1 MIRSIEFEDAFHAL
15 TGHRPFPWQRRLFEE
30 HFSSSTL
37 PSAVDIP
44 TGLGKTAVMAVW
56 LLARAAGAALPR
68 RLVYVVDRRAV
79 VDQATALAET
89 LRENLKNSER
99 LALVRCGL
107 GLGDS
112 LLPIST
118 LRGRHV
124 DNREWMS
131 DPAVPA
137 IIVGTVDMIGSRLL
151 FEGYGLSRRMR
162 PFAAG
167 LLGCD
172 VMVLL
177 DEAHLARPFQRL
189 LEAIQEGRSGSGGCA
204 GILGGPAAQN
214 GFPPPFRVLPLS
226 ATLGHDPDSQPFG
239 LESDDEADGTV
250 RKRLDAHKSLTVNEL
265 GEESDLAESLA
276 GRAWDVIQAAF
287 ASNRQAPAVAVFC
300 DFRKDAEKVADILRK
315 RTSEEMPRPHVIL
328 FVGGR
333 RMQERQTAADELQ
346 ERGLVGDTARTR
358 GEPVILVA
366 TSAGEVGVDLN
377 ADHMICDLVAWERMV
392 QRLGRVNRYGRGKA
406 QIHVIDQGPPD
417 EKKAGA
423 QAVARHRAVRA
434 LLDVLP
440 KDSDGGRHASLNA
453 LRGLDANPAR
463 VAAATTPMPLY
474 PALTRP
480 LVDAWSMTSLDDHA
494 GRPEVAPWLRGWVED
509 DEPRTG
515 VLWRRY
521 LPLRFRA
528 DSDGP
533 GIPPDRDVRAFFAA
547 APPQTTEILETQT
560 SRVVDWIRER
570 ARRTLENRRKAAAAP
585 TVGGDDVR
593 GADGEA
599 NEARIDAV
607 PFTPNSPIAFLIDSA
622 NWPVGV
628 LSLAEIGRMKPG
640 NLQTYLAG
648 RHLVLD
654 ARLGGLTDGLLD
666 DRRATTTPT
675 IEDNWGDPGGNPD
688 SHAWN
693 LRVDV
698 GPDSDRVADGW
709 QSVSATAY
717 RVTAEGDAVS
727 WLVVSRRRDVGE
739 SEDARAVARRAQRL
753 DEHQH
758 WAGQDAARIAAAL
771 GLTDEDT
778 AMLVAAA
785 RHHDDGK
792 AARRWQRAFGAM
804 EGGGPYAKTTNA
816 PNQSVLNG
824 FRHEFKSVLDAEK
837 NGLDAVDRA
846 DARFDL
852 ALHLIAAHH
861 GHARPGI
868 GIEGHDDLPPSE
880 AEVAAQVMAMRFA
893 RLQRAWGPWGLA
905 WWEALIRAADQAA
918 SRRLEEDAS

>member
-1 MIRSIEFEDAFHAL
+1 MIRSIEFEDAFHVL

-30 HFSSSTL
+30 HFSSGAL
-37 PSAVDIP
+37 PSAVDVP

-79 VDQATALAET
+79 VDQATAFAET
-89 LRENLKNSER
+89 LRENLKNDER
-99 LALVRCGL
+99 LAPVRRGL

-118 LRGRHV
+118 LRGQHT

-131 DPAVPA
+131 DPAAPA

-172 VMVLL
+172 VLVLL

-204 GILGGPAAQN
+204 GDLAGPAAQN

-226 ATLGHDPDSQPFG
+226 ATLGQGQENQPFG
-239 LESDDEADGTV
+239 LDSDDKEDGTV
-250 RKRLDAHKSLTVNEL
+250 RKRLKAHKSLTVDEL
-265 GEESDLAESLA
+265 GKESDLAKALA
-276 GRAWDVIQAAF
+276 ERTWDVMQAAF
-287 ASNRQAPAVAVFC
+287 ESNGQMPAVAVFC

-315 RTSEEMPRPHVIL
+315 RAGEEMPRPHVIL
-328 FVGGR
+328 LVAGR
-333 RMQERQTAADELQ
+333 RMQERQKAADELQ
-346 ERGLVGDTARTR
+346 EHGLVGDTARMR
-358 GEPVILVA
+358 SEPVFLVA
-366 TSAGEVGVDLN
+366 TSAGEVGVDLD
-377 ADHMICDLVAWERMV
+377 ADHMVSDLVAWERMV
-392 QRLGRVNRYGRGKA
+392 QRLGRVNRYGEGEA
-406 QIHVIDQGPPD
+406 HIHVIDQGPPD
-417 EKKAGA
+417 GKKAGT

-440 KDSDGGRHASLNA
+440 KDPDGGRRAGPGT
-453 LRGLDANPAR
+453 LRDLAANPAL
-463 VAAATTPMPLY
+463 VAEATTPMPLY

-480 LVDAWSMTSLDDHA
+480 LVDAWAMTSLDGHA

-515 VLWRRY
+515 VVWRRY

-547 APPQTTEILETQT
+547 APPQAMEILDTQT
-560 SRVVDWIRER
+560 SRVADWVRKR
-570 ARRTLENRRKAAAAP
+570 ARRKLPNLRKEAAAP
-585 TVGGDDVR
+585 TVGGDD
-593 GADGEA
+593 GKAD
-599 NEARIDAV
+599 EARIDPV
-607 PFTPNSPIAFLIDSA
+607 PFTPDSPIAFLVDGA
-622 NWPVGV
+622 NRPVGV
-628 LSLAEIGRMKPG
+628 LSLAQLGGMKPE
-640 NLQTYLAG
+640 NLKTYLAG
-648 RHLVLD
+648 RRLVVD
-654 ARLGGLTDGLLD
+654 ARLGGLRDGLLD
-666 DRRATTTPT
+666 DRSNTTTPT
-675 IEDNWGDPGGNPD
+675 IEDNWGDPGGDPNA
-688 SHAWN
+688 HAWN
-693 LRVDV
+693 LRIDACL
-698 GPDSDRVADGW
+698 DSDQVVDGW
-709 QSVSATAY
+709 QPVSAAPY
-717 RVTAEGDAVS
+717 RVTTEGDAVS

-753 DEHQH
+753 DEHLH
-758 WAGQDAARIAAAL
+758 WAGEEAARIAAAL
-771 GLTDEDT
+771 GLTHEDT

-792 AARRWQRAFGAM
+792 AAHRWQRAFGVM
-804 EGGGPYAKTTNA
+804 EGGGPYAKTTKA

-824 FRHEFKSVLDAEK
+824 FRHEFKSALDAEK

-880 AEVAAQVMAMRFA
+880 AEAAAQMIAMRFA

-905 WWEALIRAADQAA
+905 WWEALLRAADQAA